1 MISDDDIRGRLEAVG
16 MASSAPVTRGNPGK
30 QASRQAPS
38 ARRGT
43 QAFEDLMDE
52 MLEDWEV
59 EDDLLDD
66 MVELRRCEEED
77 SYEYRLKG
85 HDEWELLDDDGD
97 EEDDAGEGD
106 DDLSEEE

>member
-1 MISDDDIRGRLEAVG
+1 
-16 MASSAPVTRGNPGK
+16 MASSAPVTRGNPSK
-30 QASRQAPS
+30 QAHRKAPS

-52 MLEDWEV
+52 MLRDWEV
-59 EDDLLDD
+59 EEELLDD

-97 EEDDAGEGD
+97 DEDDAD
-106 DDLSEEE
+106 DDDGSEEE